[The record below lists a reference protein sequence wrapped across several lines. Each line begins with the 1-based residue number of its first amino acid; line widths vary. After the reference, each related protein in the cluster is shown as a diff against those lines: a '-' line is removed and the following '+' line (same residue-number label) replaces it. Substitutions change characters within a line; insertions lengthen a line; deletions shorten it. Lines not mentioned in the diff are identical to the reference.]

1 MGYTNKQIDPPKI
14 YCSIC
19 TCRCRATKTLATTLY
34 AQTQSHQNFCCNFCT
49 MQSHQNFHCDWN
61 NQLMHK
67 CKDKTSKT
75 TLKHNQHKTLKLRE
89 VIAQSTSTN
98 FLLFR
103 THSTNYLPEFYLV
116 AEVGGEERNRFLVI
130 LHKSLFYLYLFES
143 TKIDN
148 KIFK

>member
-14 YCSIC
+14 YCLIC
-19 TCRCRATKTLATTLY
+19 MHRCRATKTLATTFY
-34 AQTQSHQNFCCNFCT
+34 AQTQSHQNFCYNFCT
-49 MQSHQNFHCDWN
+49 MQSHQNFQCNWN
-61 NQLMHK
+61 KQLMCK

-89 VIAQSTSTN
+89 VIAQSTSPN
-98 FLLFR
+98 SLPFR

-130 LHKSLFYLYLFES
+130 LHESPLYLYVFEN
-143 TKIDN
+143 TKIAN
-148 KIFK
+148 ENFK